1 MRHQIYVQ
9 NLIGSKQEEM
19 KRKMLDLIDMIH
31 REEQTELE
39 DEL

>member
-1 MRHQIYVQ
+1 
-9 NLIGSKQEEM
+9 M

-39 DEL
+39 DELHQVGPEMREWQKKC